1 MNSKF
6 EEVNEWIFYRIGE
19 KCIRFQR
26 VQWTPSRIMKNSTLR
41 LMIAKHH
48 WQGLSTRVERLGMTA
63 RLVTRFWSAIVQTE
77 GSGAL
82 APCSQYRGPGFDSW
96 SLMCWRGI
104 MCLERFLYTAKVE
117 DRNVFFEKPQ
127 LESLLKKKFWMM
139 FLGKKENDAEETSE
153 MQKKN
158 DDQR

>member
-26 VQWTPSRIMKNSTLR
+26 VQWNPSRIMNSTLR

-63 RLVTRFWSAIVQTE
+63 RLVTGFWSAVVQTE
-77 GSGAL
+77 GSGAVAH
-82 APCSQYRGPGFDSW
+82 APNTGALGSIPG
-96 SLMCWRGI
+96 L
-104 MCLERFLYTAKVE
+104 
-117 DRNVFFEKPQ
+117 
-127 LESLLKKKFWMM
+127 
-139 FLGKKENDAEETSE
+139 
-153 MQKKN
+153 
-158 DDQR
+158 